1 MSQPLGRGGFAGSAL
16 SARRGAPAQCGAGRR
31 LQGRERAI
39 RRGLGQVGH
48 VVLFDEVPVRVSSLT
63 MRWMI
68 RLSSRSSSATPGARA
83 SWNTGAPVLLR
94 QHNIEDQHV
103 LVGSAFALW
112 FWLHYSPRL

>member
-1 MSQPLGRGGFAGSAL
+1 M
-16 SARRGAPAQCGAGRR
+16 
-31 LQGRERAI
+31 
-39 RRGLGQVGH
+39 
-48 VVLFDEVPVRVSSLT
+48 LFDEVPVRVSSLT

-94 QHNIEDQHV
+94 QHNIEDQRV